1 MKTSSERILTTHTGS
16 LPRPESLLPAVGDP
30 TALLSADSDALRRAV
45 AETVRHQRDAGV
57 DVVNDGEVSK
67 VSYAT
72 YVTTRLAGFGEA
84 TDGLDHLAIRDMV
97 EFPSFL
103 ARSFGQASSGLGSVP
118 ACVGP
123 VAYADPS
130 QVERDIANLQ
140 ASTEGSGAT
149 EVFMSAASPG
159 VIAVFQPNRHYKTE
173 EDYIWALADA
183 MKTEY
188 DLIHRAG
195 LLLQLDCPDLAM
207 DFHLRAHEGGK
218 EGFVRGLSQRVEAL
232 NHATRDIPPD
242 RLRMHV
248 CWGNYEGP
256 HHYDIPLA
264 DIIHEV
270 LKARPMA
277 ISFEAA
283 NPRHEHEY
291 TLFEDVKLPADKVL
305 MPGVIDSTTNYVEHP
320 ELVAQRLERYARLI
334 GQDRLMAGTDCGFA
348 TFASMLTVDPAI
360 TWTKLGAMAE
370 GARIAT
376 DRLRS

>member
-1 MKTSSERILTTHTGS
+1 VHIQSGPMGYWPKM
-16 LPRPESLLPAVGDP
+16 
-30 TALLSADSDALRRAV
+30 
-45 AETVRHQRDAGV
+45 
-57 DVVNDGEVSK
+57 DV
-67 VSYAT
+67 Y
-72 YVTTRLAGFGEA
+72 
-84 TDGLDHLAIRDMV
+84 DHLD
-97 EFPSFL
+97 EFTAKL
-103 ARSFGQASSGLGSVP
+103 DAH
-118 ACVGP
+118 
-123 VAYADPS
+123 VAA
-130 QVERDIANLQ
+130 
-140 ASTEGSGAT
+140 EG
-149 EVFMSAASPG
+149 
-159 VIAVFQPNRHYKTE
+159 
-173 EDYIWALADA
+173 
-183 MKTEY
+183 TEY

-242 RLRMHV
+242 HLRMHV